1 MSRARISRR
10 RFAAGMLGA
19 GMLLGGISGARAQ
32 QVSITAAPAES
43 YRIRFINQAG
53 GAIEASTDG
62 GKTWL
67 QLGKVTRP
75 ATTTTLYGNPLSICP
90 QGKVAGVTADSMLI
104 RVPAGKGLLRAIR
117 ILSASETPSAAA
129 ISTDQRTQSDLFR
142 SLAPPVG
149 SEVQLEQGG
158 LTTPL
163 PVNYSPKPGDR
174 LVVLIPPPATAE
186 APSIVIENKVG
197 GEVVLSTPGGVPRV
211 LAKVKHPLLGIGR
224 YAGTEKG
231 GSGCVLSWMPSMVLV
246 STASGKRS
254 AEDPKR
260 EERGG
265 FVIQPAEQAQPAS
278 APQGN
283 AHPASQILIE
293 ALGEGASKLPV
304 SPFFAQPAPLS
315 SGDPYDAAP
324 TRVEVRIDGGAWEPM
339 PDLRGVVDEDQ
350 LVRALVE
357 ATGRKRTIHTGITH
371 LRILFGTPT
380 EDVLARR
387 IRLAATPLAG
397 DPQRGIVTITANVM
411 GGGVEFVKFF
421 LNGKLMQITNRAPFA
436 WKWDTTS
443 VPNGEHLIEIQ
454 GLDGKLAVV
463 STNMAR
469 VRVDN

>member
-10 RFAAGMLGA
+10 GFAAGLLGA
-19 GMLLGGISGARAQ
+19 GLLLGGAAGARAQ

-90 QGKVAGVTADSMLI
+90 QGKVAGVNADSLLI
-104 RVPAGKGLLRAIR
+104 RVPAAKGLLRAIR
-117 ILSASETPSAAA
+117 ILSNSEAPSAAA
-129 ISTDQRTQSDLFR
+129 ICTDQRTQSDLFR

-174 LVVLIPPPATAE
+174 LVILIPPPATAE

-231 GSGCVLSWMPSMVLV
+231 GSGCVLSWMPSTVLV
-246 STASGKRS
+246 STASGKHS

-265 FVIQPAEQAQPAS
+265 FVIQPAEPSLQS
-278 APQGN
+278 N
-283 AHPASQILIE
+283 THPASQILIE
-293 ALGEGASKLPV
+293 ALGEGNAKPPV

-315 SGDPYDAAP
+315 SGDPYDATP

-350 LVRALVE
+350 LIRALVE

-371 LRILFGTPT
+371 LRILFGTPA

-397 DPQRGIVTITANVM
+397 DPQRGTVTITANVM
-411 GGGVEFVKFF
+411 GAGVEFVKFF

-436 WKWDTTS
+436 WKWDTTT

-454 GLDGKLAVV
+454 GLDGKLVV
-463 STNMAR
+463 ISTNMAR